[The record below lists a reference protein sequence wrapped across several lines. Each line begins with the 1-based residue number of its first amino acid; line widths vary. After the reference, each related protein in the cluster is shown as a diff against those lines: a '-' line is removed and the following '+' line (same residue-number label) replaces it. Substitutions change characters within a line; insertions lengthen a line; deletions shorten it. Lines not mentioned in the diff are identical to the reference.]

1 MNPGA
6 GSRSCACSEA
16 AAAQPRTARPG
27 RPLAPPSSAAAS
39 APPARAFVR
48 SQQTLRHLKAT
59 LARSPSPE
67 CGATCQACG
76 RHPGLAGT
84 GPGVG
89 QVSRGAEPR
98 DSRQT
103 PSQPRCSAGAPL
115 ASENRLVR
123 GERCTSGDRK
133 CEQWRR
139 PPKGD
144 TELGF
149 SRTASF
155 LSHSGLVWALT
166 LSCSSLTTS
175 VLPKRGVGGFGRRH
189 RLLTREAPAL
199 RPSSTSPG
207 FIFPFLPC
215 PAQFS
220 SHSQQSVLPLGP
232 WPTKQAWS

>member
-6 GSRSCACSEA
+6 GSCSRACSEA
-16 AAAQPRTARPG
+16 AAARPSTARPG

-98 DSRQT
+98 DSRQP

-139 PPKGD
+139 PPKGGHGTGVFWD
-144 TELGF
+144 SFVSF
-149 SRTASF
+149 S
-155 LSHSGLVWALT
+155 
-166 LSCSSLTTS
+166 
-175 VLPKRGVGGFGRRH
+175 
-189 RLLTREAPAL
+189 
-199 RPSSTSPG
+199 
-207 FIFPFLPC
+207 
-215 PAQFS
+215 
-220 SHSQQSVLPLGP
+220 
-232 WPTKQAWS
+232 